1 MTHVNRCEIE
11 GNLTADSV
19 LKYTNTGKA
28 VLTFSIANSTF
39 QGKGRDNYTSFF
51 NIVVWGTY
59 AERMAPRLIKGCTVM
74 LTAQARIENYNDNQ
88 GNKKQALKFVVGLN
102 DYIRFTYINDE
113 ARARHNALKNQ
124 QQAPQ
129 QQPGQ
134 GFQQQP
140 AQQNQ
145 VQQGSLFAP
154 PPVPPKTIVS
164 AYSAP
169 APGGLTA
176 QPPTQSNSQND
187 QFEDDIPF

>member
-28 VLTFSIANSTF
+28 VLNFSIANSTF
-39 QGKGRDNYTSFF
+39 QGKGRDDYTSFF
-51 NIVVWGTY
+51 NIVVWGAY
-59 AERMAPRLIKGCTVM
+59 AEKLAPRLIKGCTVM

-102 DYIRFTYINDE
+102 DFIRFTYINDE
-113 ARARHNALKNQ
+113 ARARHNALKSQ

-134 GFQQQP
+134 GFPQQP
-140 AQQNQ
+140 AQQ
-145 VQQGSLFAP
+145 GGLFAAP
-154 PPVPPKTIVS
+154 QVPPKTIVS
-164 AYSAP
+164 ASSAP

-176 QPPTQSNSQND
+176 QSPTKTSSQED
-187 QFEDDIPF
+187 LFEDDIPF